1 MSMATPTC
9 HAIQIALLSI
19 DLDHCRKFFNVW
31 GASDREVLE
40 RVKKYS
46 EDRINTHLAGIGLR
60 VP

>member
-9 HAIQIALLSI
+9 HAIRSPCYQPISTTAGS
-19 DLDHCRKFFNVW
+19 FSNMW
-31 GASDREVLE
+31 GASDRKDLE

>member
-31 GASDREVLE
+31 GV
-40 RVKKYS
+40 
-46 EDRINTHLAGIGLR
+46 
-60 VP
+60 